1 MNTSEEEATKKG
13 CAGCM
18 GCLTV
23 VIGIPWLIMLIVYFC
38 FSKTAEDAVRDVSLQ
53 DGLYTTSLTIDD
65 VDSDSRKTKKSYIK
79 HLASEI
85 EKNTGID
92 ISIPIYEVLQKNEKV
107 RELSVKCLQKSDGE
121 GLYAICYEVDGRGFQ
136 LQFAARDASLFRKEL
151 GSAEY
156 VGGYADD
163 LVRSVGAFYNI
174 PPKGIRAL
182 EDLVRPR
189 VPNN

>member
-1 MNTSEEEATKKG
+1 MK
-13 CAGCM
+13 
-18 GCLTV
+18 
-23 VIGIPWLIMLIVYFC
+23 
-38 FSKTAEDAVRDVSLQ
+38 SL
-53 DGLYTTSLTIDD
+53 
-65 VDSDSRKTKKSYIK
+65 SDSRKTKKSYIK

-163 LVRSVGAFYNI
+163 LVRSVGAF
-174 PPKGIRAL
+174 L
-182 EDLVRPR
+182 
-189 VPNN
+189 